1 MRGHSLPTM
10 RHRRPPQPLCHP
22 RARGD
27 LRFPFLHSTTEVPAS
42 AGMTLWVDDHSSPN
56 PSAPAPPRPS
66 GERVGVRGLSKP
78 KISRLSPPPK
88 PCAIIAP
95 FPPITRGAD
104 EASGGETGRTGSPGR
119 GRGCRPP
126 AGAGSAFR
134 GHASTQDPAPPA
146 RGPLKACAQKT
157 GRGKRL
163 SPLSLFFNSGRK
175 PLFTACT
182 RDAPSEPGGALARLP
197 QACNAAGFGALTPKD
212 P

>member
-1 MRGHSLPTM
+1 VRGPSKTGE
-10 RHRRPPQPLCHP
+10 RPLQNKRIL
-22 RARGD
+22 
-27 LRFPFLHSTTEVPAS
+27 LIPAS
-42 AGMTLWVDDHSSPN
+42 K
-56 PSAPAPPRPS
+56 PR
-66 GERVGVRGLSKP
+66 
-78 KISRLSPPPK
+78 
-88 PCAIIAP
+88 AIIAP

-163 SPLSLFFNSGRK
+163 APVLVYPFSRRK
-175 PLFTACT
+175 PLLTVRPLGRRDRAPFRASRPCPCT
-182 RDAPSEPGGALARLP
+182 RNAPSEPGGALARLP
-197 QACNAAGFGALTPKD
+197 SACNAAGFGALTPKH
-212 P
+212 PEEPKKCAPLRKKPALPS